1 MQSIRGPKVNLERT
15 NRFSRAVLSLI
26 GASGLEVAPQLSVSK
41 AAVSPVAVAAHIGKL
56 RPTIIRQLESG
67 FGITFF

>member
-26 GASGLEVAPQLSVSK
+26 GASGLEVAPQLSVSVK
-41 AAVSPVAVAAHIGKL
+41 GAVSPVAVAANIGENSC
-56 RPTIIRQLESG
+56 PTII
-67 FGITFF
+67 